1 MNKRILM
8 LLLIAQLCSVT
19 GGRATSYSVA
29 GYLRQRF
36 HPDVVHETDVE
47 GIESHIVDGK
57 LILRVDDFVALLLKN
72 STDIRLTQ
80 LDIYTARDAVTAAKA
95 PFDPNLLLGFTA
107 VRTEQPQASQIGGA
121 GTLNSLV
128 QNSQAG
134 YSQVL
139 GEGPLLTSSFNAVRS
154 SNNSI
159 FSSFNP
165 SLFDSLNFQLTQPLL
180 AGRGNLQLRAP
191 LLIARTELVIVSAQ
205 SEARIADTISAASR
219 QYWDA
224 VGARDFVRVQQ
235 QSLDLA
241 QKSYEHDKLAL
252 DLGAIA
258 KLDIFQSESQV
269 AQRKLAL
276 IQSQYSYKES
286 LDGIRRLIGADL
298 KPPTRYIPIE
308 LEDDPALQSPASI
321 LQAVED
327 GVSKAL
333 RDRPELNAANTR
345 ISIDD
350 LNERVA
356 QNSLLPRLDLSLQGG
371 SSGLGGT
378 QFASSGILGTSAIPL
393 GSLGL
398 GDSLSQIFG
407 FRTPYY
413 GFGLTLGIPFRG
425 SAAKASLA
433 DALVNRTRDKYN
445 VRQIQQQVILE
456 VKIATNELELAKEAV
471 NAALVARDLARQN
484 VDAEQQKYE
493 VGTITAFELLDAQTR
508 LTQVESSLV
517 GANIGYQKALI
528 SYERATWTLP
538 YTIAALTN

>member
-1 MNKRILM
+1 MNRKAL
-8 LLLIAQLCSVT
+8 LVLLIAQLFCPA
-19 GGRATSYSVA
+19 GRGAASYSVA

-36 HPDVVHETDVE
+36 HPDVVHEKDVE

-57 LILRVDDFVALLLKN
+57 LVLRVDDFVALLLKN

-80 LDIYTARDAVTAAKA
+80 LDIYTARDAIVAARA

-107 VRTEQPQASQIGGA
+107 LRTQQPQASRISGA

-134 YSQVL
+134 YSQLL
-139 GEGPLLTSSFNAVRS
+139 GEGPLLTSSFSASRS
-154 SNNSI
+154 SNNSL

-191 LLIARTELVIVSAQ
+191 LLIARTQLVIVSAQ
-205 SEARIADTISAASR
+205 SQARIADTVSAATR

-298 KPPTRYIPIE
+298 KPRTRYMPIE
-308 LEDDPALQSPASI
+308 LEDDPALPSRDSL
-321 LQAVED
+321 LQPVED

-333 RDRPELNAANTR
+333 RDRPELSAANTR
-345 ISIDD
+345 IAIDD

-371 SSGLGGT
+371 SSGLAGT
-378 QFASSGILGTSAIPL
+378 QFASNGILGTSPLPL
-393 GSLGL
+393 GSSGL
-398 GDSLSQIFG
+398 GDSLGQIFG
-407 FRTPYY
+407 FRSPYY
-413 GFGLTLGIPFRG
+413 GFGLTLGIPIRG
-425 SAAKASLA
+425 STAKANLA
-433 DALVNRTRDKYN
+433 DALVNRTRDKYA

-456 VKIATNELELAKEAV
+456 VKTATNELELAREAV
-471 NAALVARDLARQN
+471 KAALVARDLARQN

-517 GANIGYQKALI
+517 GANISYQKALI

>member
-1 MNKRILM
+1 MNRRALIV
-8 LLLIAQLCSVT
+8 LLLFHTLAVEA
-19 GGRATSYSVA
+19 RAASYSLA
-29 GYLRQRF
+29 GYLRERF
-36 HPDVVHETDVE
+36 HPDIVQEKDVA
-47 GIESHIVDGK
+47 GLESHITDGK
-57 LILRVDDFVALLLKN
+57 LVLRVDDFVALLLKN

-80 LDIYTARDAVTAAKA
+80 LDIYTARNAVTAAKA

-107 VRTEQPQASQIGGA
+107 LRTEQPQSTQISGA
-121 GTLNSLV
+121 GTLNSLA
-128 QNSQAG
+128 QSSQAG

-139 GEGPLLTSSFNAVRS
+139 GAGPTLSSSFSALRTS
-154 SNNSI
+154 TNSI
-159 FSSFNP
+159 FSTFNP

-205 SEARIADTISAASR
+205 SQARIADTISAATR

-235 QSLDLA
+235 QSLGLA

-252 DLGAIA
+252 DLGAISR
-258 KLDIFQSESQV
+258 LDIFQSESQV

-276 IQSQYSYKES
+276 IQAQYAYKES

-298 KPPTRYIPIE
+298 KQQTRYMPVE
-308 LEDDPALQSPASI
+308 LADDPAPQSQESV

-327 GVSKAL
+327 GVAKAL
-333 RDRPELNAANTR
+333 QDRPELSAANTR

-371 SSGLGGT
+371 SSGLAGT
-378 QFASSGILGTSAIPL
+378 QFASTGLLGTTLVPL
-393 GSLGL
+393 GSQGL
-398 GDSLSQIFG
+398 GDSLGQIFG

-413 GFGLTLGIPFRG
+413 GFGLTLGIPTR
-425 SAAKASLA
+425 SSVAKASLA
-433 DALVNRTRDKYN
+433 DALVNRTRDKYTL
-445 VRQIQQQVILE
+445 RQLRQQVILE
-456 VKIATNELELAKEAV
+456 VKTATNELELAKESV
-471 NAALVARDLARQN
+471 NAALIARDLALKN

-508 LTQVESSLV
+508 LTQVEGSLV

-528 SYERATWTLP
+528 LYERATWTLP
-538 YTIAALTN
+538 YTIAALAN